1 MKRRDVHG
9 RFVTPGEPGVQ
20 GGAQPASV
28 RRRIRSSN
36 AAPRV
41 RLTGERTLIMGILN
55 VTPDSFSDGGRWS
68 TLDAALEHAAE
79 LTAQGADLI
88 DIGGESTRPG
98 ADRVAVAEEQRRVLP
113 LVRELTR
120 GGIAVSVDTMNAST
134 ALAAAHAGAAV
145 INDVS
150 GGLAD
155 PDMTRVAIETG
166 LPFVVMH
173 WRGHSA
179 EMAAKARYSDVVADV
194 RRELEYRVAELI
206 VHGVDPAKIIV
217 DPGIGFSKNAEHNWA
232 LLGNYGELASLG
244 LPVLV
249 AASRKG
255 FLAPLV
261 GAGAAPDARDAP
273 SAVVAAIAAAQGA
286 WAVRVHNVAETRS
299 ALDVADA
306 WRRGARS

>member
-1 MKRRDVHG
+1 MRKNHVSA
-9 RFVTPGEPGVQ
+9 PEPTTE
-20 GGAQPASV
+20 GGDRSASV
-28 RRRIRSSN
+28 RRRIRSST
-36 AAPRV
+36 AVPGVPMA
-41 RLTGERTLIMGILN
+41 GERTLIMGILN
-55 VTPDSFSDGGRWS
+55 VTPDSFSDGGRWN

-98 ADRVAVAEEQRRVLP
+98 AHRVPVAEEQRRVLP
-113 LVRELTR
+113 LVRELAR
-120 GGIAVSVDTMNAST
+120 GGIAVSVDTMNAAT

-179 EMAAKARYSDVVADV
+179 EMAAKASYGDVVSDV

-206 VHGVDPAKIIV
+206 VRGVDPAKIIV

-232 LLGNYGELASLG
+232 LLGHYGELASLG

-261 GAGAAPDARDAP
+261 AEDAAPDARDAP
-273 SAVVAAIAAAQGA
+273 SAIVAAIAASQGA
-286 WAVRVHNVAETRS
+286 WAVRVHNVAETRA

>member
-1 MKRRDVHG
+1 V
-9 RFVTPGEPGVQ
+9 
-20 GGAQPASV
+20 S
-28 RRRIRSSN
+28 
-36 AAPRV
+36 
-41 RLTGERTLIMGILN
+41 LTGDRTLIMGILN
-55 VTPDSFSDGGRWS
+55 VTPDSFSDGGRWN

-98 ADRVAVAEEQRRVLP
+98 AERVPVAEEQRRVLP
-113 LVRELTR
+113 LVRELAR
-120 GGIAVSVDTMNAST
+120 SGIAVSVDTMNAST

-155 PDMTRVAIETG
+155 ADMTRVAIETG

-179 EMAAKARYSDVVADV
+179 EMAARARYGDVVAEV

-206 VHGVDPAKIIV
+206 VRGVDPHKIIV
-217 DPGIGFSKNAEHNWA
+217 DPGIGFAKNAEHNWA
-232 LLGNYGELASLG
+232 LLGHYDRLASLG

-261 GAGAAPDARDAP
+261 AEGAAPDARDAP
-273 SAVVAAIAAAQGA
+273 SSIVAAIAASRGA

-306 WRRGARS
+306 WRRGGRS

>member
-1 MKRRDVHG
+1 MRKNHVSA
-9 RFVTPGEPGVQ
+9 PEPTTE
-20 GGAQPASV
+20 GGDRSASV
-28 RRRIRSSN
+28 RRRIRSST
-36 AAPRV
+36 AVPGVPLA
-41 RLTGERTLIMGILN
+41 GERTLIMGILN
-55 VTPDSFSDGGRWS
+55 VTPDSFSDGGRWN

-98 ADRVAVAEEQRRVLP
+98 AHRVPVAEEQRRVLP
-113 LVRELTR
+113 LVRELAR
-120 GGIAVSVDTMNAST
+120 GGIAVSVDTMNAAT

-179 EMAAKARYSDVVADV
+179 EMAAKASYGDVVSDV

-206 VHGVDPAKIIV
+206 VRGVDPAKIIV

-232 LLGNYGELASLG
+232 LLGHYGELASLG

-261 GAGAAPDARDAP
+261 AEDAAPDARDAP
-273 SAVVAAIAAAQGA
+273 SAIVAAIAASQGA
-286 WAVRVHNVAETRS
+286 WAVRVHNVAETRA

>member
-1 MKRRDVHG
+1 
-9 RFVTPGEPGVQ
+9 
-20 GGAQPASV
+20 
-28 RRRIRSSN
+28 
-36 AAPRV
+36 
-41 RLTGERTLIMGILN
+41 MGILN
-55 VTPDSFSDGGRWS
+55 VTPDSFSDGGRFN
-68 TLDAALEHAAE
+68 TLDAALEHAAD

-98 ADRVAVAEEQRRVLP
+98 AERVPVAEEQRRVLP
-113 LVRELTR
+113 LVRELAR
-120 GGIAVSVDTMNAST
+120 GGIAVSVDTMNAAT

-179 EMAAKARYSDVVADV
+179 EMAAKASYADVVSDV

-206 VHGVDPAKIIV
+206 VRGVDPAKIIV

-232 LLGNYGELASLG
+232 LLGHYSELASLG

-261 GAGAAPDARDAP
+261 AEGAAPDARDAP
-273 SAVVAAIAAAQGA
+273 SAVVAAIAASQGA
-286 WAVRVHNVAETRS
+286 WAVRVHDVAQTRA

-306 WRRGARS
+306 WRKGARS

>member
-1 MKRRDVHG
+1 MSRGH
-9 RFVTPGEPGVQ
+9 VTSDEPSPRTGEPS
-20 GGAQPASV
+20 ASV
-28 RRRIRSSN
+28 RRRIRSTT
-36 AAPRV
+36 AAPGV
-41 RLTGERTLIMGILN
+41 PLAGERTLIMGILN
-55 VTPDSFSDGGRWS
+55 VTPDSFSDGGRWN
-68 TLDAALEHAAE
+68 TLEQALEHAAE
-79 LTAQGADLI
+79 LMAQGADLI

-98 ADRVAVAEEQRRVLP
+98 AQRVPVAEEQRRVLP
-113 LVRELTR
+113 LVRELAR

-150 GGLAD
+150 GGLSD

-166 LPFVVMH
+166 LPFVAMH

-179 EMAAKARYSDVVADV
+179 EMAAKANYADVVSDV

-206 VHGVDPAKIIV
+206 VRGVDPAKIIV

-232 LLGNYGELASLG
+232 LLGHYGDLASLG

-261 GAGAAPDARDAP
+261 ADGAAPDARDAP
-273 SAVVAAIAAAQGA
+273 SAIVAAIAASQGA
-286 WAVRVHNVAETRS
+286 WAVRVHNVAETRA

-306 WRRGARS
+306 WRRGAQS

>member
-1 MKRRDVHG
+1 MSRGH
-9 RFVTPGEPGVQ
+9 VTSGEPGVSA
-20 GGAQPASV
+20 GEPSASV
-28 RRRIRSSN
+28 RRRIRSAT
-36 AAPRV
+36 AAPGV
-41 RLTGERTLIMGILN
+41 PLGGERTLIMGILN
-55 VTPDSFSDGGRWS
+55 VTPDSFSDGGRWN
-68 TLDAALEHAAE
+68 TLDAALNHAAE

-98 ADRVAVAEEQRRVLP
+98 AERVPVAEEQRRVLP
-113 LVRELTR
+113 LVRELAR

-150 GGLAD
+150 GGLSD
-155 PDMTRVAIETG
+155 PDMTRVAIETA

-179 EMAAKARYSDVVADV
+179 EMAAKANYADVVSDV

-206 VHGVDPAKIIV
+206 VRGVDPAKIII

-232 LLGNYGELASLG
+232 LLGHYGELASLG

-261 GAGAAPDARDAP
+261 AKGAAPDARDAP
-273 SAVVAAIAAAQGA
+273 SAIVAAIAASQGA
-286 WAVRVHNVAETRS
+286 WAVRVHNVAETRA

>member
-1 MKRRDVHG
+1 MTSSEVSGTGPSMRTGDR
-9 RFVTPGEPGVQ
+9 
-20 GGAQPASV
+20 PAPV
-28 RRRIRSSN
+28 RRRIRSST
-36 AAPRV
+36 ALPSV
-41 RLTGERTLIMGILN
+41 PLTGDRTLIMGILN
-55 VTPDSFSDGGRWS
+55 VTPDSFSDGGRWN

-79 LTAQGADLI
+79 LTAHGADLI

-98 ADRVAVAEEQRRVLP
+98 AVRVPAAEEQRRVLP
-113 LVRELTR
+113 LVRELAR
-120 GGIAVSVDTMNAST
+120 SGIAVSVDTMNAAT

-179 EMAAKARYSDVVADV
+179 EMAAKASYTDVVSDV

-206 VHGVDPAKIIV
+206 VRGVDPAKIVV

-232 LLGNYGELASLG
+232 LLGHYGELASLG

-261 GAGAAPDARDAP
+261 AEGAAPDARDAP
-273 SAVVAAIAAAQGA
+273 SAVIAAIAASQGA
-286 WAVRVHNVAETRS
+286 WAVRVHNVAETRA

>member
-1 MKRRDVHG
+1 MRTSDVSATG
-9 RFVTPGEPGVQ
+9 PTAR
-20 GGAQPASV
+20 GGDRPASV
-28 RRRIRSSN
+28 RRRIRSST
-36 AAPRV
+36 AARGVP
-41 RLTGERTLIMGILN
+41 LTGERTLIMGILN
-55 VTPDSFSDGGRWS
+55 VTPDSFSDGGRFN
-68 TLDAALEHAAE
+68 TLDAALEHAAD

-98 ADRVAVAEEQRRVLP
+98 AERVPVAEEQRRVLP
-113 LVRELTR
+113 LVCELAR
-120 GGIAVSVDTMNAST
+120 GGIAVSVDTMNAAT

-179 EMAAKARYSDVVADV
+179 EMAAKASYADVVSDV

-206 VHGVDPAKIIV
+206 VRGVDPAKIIV

-232 LLGNYGELASLG
+232 LLGHYSELASLG

-261 GAGAAPDARDAP
+261 AEGAAPDARDAP
-273 SAVVAAIAAAQGA
+273 SAVVAAIAASQGA
-286 WAVRVHNVAETRS
+286 WAVRVHDVAQTRA

-306 WRRGARS
+306 WRKGTRS

>member
-1 MKRRDVHG
+1 MNASDVSSAAPAM
-9 RFVTPGEPGVQ
+9 REGV
-20 GGAQPASV
+20 QPASV

-36 AAPRV
+36 AVPGVPLA
-41 RLTGERTLIMGILN
+41 GERTLIMGILN
-55 VTPDSFSDGGRWS
+55 VTPDSFSDGGRYT

-79 LTAQGADLI
+79 LTTQGADLI

-98 ADRVAVAEEQRRVLP
+98 AERVPAAEEQHRVLP
-113 LVRELTR
+113 LVRELAR

-179 EMAAKARYSDVVADV
+179 EMAARATYADVVTDV
-194 RRELEYRVAELI
+194 RREIEYRVAELI
-206 VHGVDPAKIIV
+206 VRGVDPAKIIV
-217 DPGIGFSKNAEHNWA
+217 DPGIGFSKNADHNWA
-232 LLGNYGELASLG
+232 LLGHYGELASLG

-261 GAGAAPDARDAP
+261 AEGAAPDARDAP
-273 SAVVAAIAAAQGA
+273 SAIVAAIAASQGA
-286 WAVRVHNVAETRS
+286 WAVRVHNVAETRA

>member
-1 MKRRDVHG
+1 MKSTDARR
-9 RFVTPGEPGVQ
+9 P
-20 GGAQPASV
+20 
-28 RRRIRSSN
+28 RIRSSI
-36 AAPRV
+36 ATPSV
-41 RLTGERTLIMGILN
+41 PLTGDRTLIMGILN
-55 VTPDSFSDGGRWS
+55 VTPDSFSDGGRWQK
-68 TLDAALEHAAE
+68 LDAALEHAAQ

-98 ADRVAVAEEQRRVLP
+98 AERVSVAEEQRRVLP
-113 LVRELTR
+113 LVRELAR

-134 ALAAAHAGAAV
+134 ALAAAHAGASV

-155 PDMTRVAIETG
+155 ADMTRVVIETG

-179 EMAAKARYSDVVADV
+179 EMAARARYANVVADV

-206 VHGVDPAKIIV
+206 VRGVDPAKIIV
-217 DPGIGFSKNAEHNWA
+217 DR
-232 LLGNYGELASLG
+232 AS
-244 LPVLV
+244 
-249 AASRKG
+249 ASRRTQSTTG
-255 FLAPLV
+255 RCSDTTQISPRSVFRCSWPHHARAFAPLV
-261 GAGAAPDARDAP
+261 AEGAAPDARDAP
-273 SAVVAAIAAAQGA
+273 SAVIAAIAASQGA
-286 WAVRVHNVAETRS
+286 WAVRVHDVAETRS

>member
-1 MKRRDVHG
+1 MRTSDVSAA
-9 RFVTPGEPGVQ
+9 EPH
-20 GGAQPASV
+20 AHSSDRPASV
-28 RRRIRSSN
+28 RRRIRSST
-36 AAPRV
+36 AV
-41 RLTGERTLIMGILN
+41 RGVPLTGERTLIMGILN
-55 VTPDSFSDGGRWS
+55 VTPDSFSDGGRFD

-98 ADRVAVAEEQRRVLP
+98 AERVPVAEEQRRVLP
-113 LVRELTR
+113 LVRELAR
-120 GGIAVSVDTMNAST
+120 GGIAVSVDTMNAAT

-179 EMAAKARYSDVVADV
+179 EMAAKASYTDVVSDV

-206 VHGVDPAKIIV
+206 VRGVDPAKIIV

-232 LLGNYGELASLG
+232 LLGHYGELASLG

-261 GAGAAPDARDAP
+261 AEGAAPDARDAP
-273 SAVVAAIAAAQGA
+273 SAVLAAIAASQGA
-286 WAVRVHNVAETRS
+286 WAVRVHNVAETRA

>member
-1 MKRRDVHG
+1 MSRGH
-9 RFVTPGEPGVQ
+9 VTSDEPDSRTGEAPV
-20 GGAQPASV
+20 SV
-28 RRRIRSSN
+28 RRRIRSVT
-36 AAPRV
+36 AAPGV
-41 RLTGERTLIMGILN
+41 PLGGDRTLIMGILN
-55 VTPDSFSDGGRWS
+55 VTPDSFSDGGRWN
-68 TLDAALEHAAE
+68 TLESALEHAAE
-79 LTAQGADLI
+79 LMAQGADLI

-98 ADRVAVAEEQRRVLP
+98 AQRVPVAEEQRRVLP
-113 LVRELTR
+113 LVRELAR

-150 GGLAD
+150 GGLSD

-179 EMAAKARYSDVVADV
+179 EMAAKANYRDVVSDV

-206 VHGVDPAKIIV
+206 VRGVDPAKIIV

-232 LLGNYGELASLG
+232 LLGHYGELASLG

-261 GAGAAPDARDAP
+261 ADGAVPDARDAP
-273 SAVVAAIAAAQGA
+273 SAIVAAIAASQGA
-286 WAVRVHNVAETRS
+286 WAVRVHNVAETRA

-306 WRRGARS
+306 WRRGAQS

>member
-1 MKRRDVHG
+1 MSAA
-9 RFVTPGEPGVQ
+9 EPH
-20 GGAQPASV
+20 AHSSDRPASV
-28 RRRIRSSN
+28 RRRIRSSM
-36 AAPRV
+36 AV
-41 RLTGERTLIMGILN
+41 RGVPLTGERTLIMGILN
-55 VTPDSFSDGGRWS
+55 VTPDSFSDGGRFD

-98 ADRVAVAEEQRRVLP
+98 AERVPVAEEQRRVLP
-113 LVRELTR
+113 LVRELAR
-120 GGIAVSVDTMNAST
+120 GGIAVSVDTMNAAT

-179 EMAAKARYSDVVADV
+179 EMAAKASYTDVVSDV

-206 VHGVDPAKIIV
+206 VRGVDPAKIIV

-232 LLGNYGELASLG
+232 LLGHYGELAALG

-261 GAGAAPDARDAP
+261 AEGAAPDARDAP
-273 SAVVAAIAAAQGA
+273 SAVLAAIAASQGA
-286 WAVRVHNVAETRS
+286 WAVRVHNVAETRA